1 VGRRHRAPRG
11 AAEPSGGG
19 RPSPPCRRSG
29 AVKLGAARSG
39 RRRGGWK
46 RPPTTTRRAST
57 ARWSGLGKRDGKA
70 HVRNQRLNAS
80 QESHQLESGGSGL
93 DCSAHP
99 HHHDDGALAVGVAR
113 GTPGLG
119 DVAGREAAVK
129 VCGVAAA
136 MLQGHSW
143 APTPSI
149 GSAVNVGTIPAVPE
163 PRRNRWCGGK
173 VRPRPMLSGWGGG
186 PVVVRG
192 WESRPHGEGVQRV
205 RSRDA
210 EQGVRW

>member
-1 VGRRHRAPRG
+1 MVR
-11 AAEPSGGG
+11 
-19 RPSPPCRRSG
+19 
-29 AVKLGAARSG
+29 
-39 RRRGGWK
+39 
-46 RPPTTTRRAST
+46 
-57 ARWSGLGKRDGKA
+57 LGKRDGKA

-80 QESHQLESGGSGL
+80 QESHQLEPGGSGL
-93 DCSAHP
+93 DSSAHP
-99 HHHDDGALAVGVAR
+99 HHDNDGALAVGVVW

-119 DVAGREAAVK
+119 DVAGWEAAVK

-149 GSAVNVGTIPAVPE
+149 GSAVNVGTIPTVPD
-163 PRRNRWCGGK
+163 PHHLRWCGGK
-173 VRPRPMLSGWGGG
+173 VRRRPMLSGWGGG

-192 WESRPHGEGVQRV
+192 RESRSHGEGVQRV